1 MSLELQVLDDPA
13 EEAARLLAEAARAG
27 GAVALSGGSTPKP
40 AYRRAAELEPDWSR
54 VEIFL
59 ADDRCVPPEDE
70 RSNFRLV
77 RESLGGVGAR
87 IHRIEGELPPEEAAA
102 RYDEVVRGRTL
113 DLALLGI
120 GADGHTASL
129 FPNAPAL
136 DERERAAVAA
146 EPGMEPFVPRVT
158 LTLPILNAAG
168 LAVFL
173 VTGAEKKAAAAR
185 AFASEPSPATP
196 ASLVRAART
205 VVLLDE
211 DAGSDLHFD
220 AI

>member
-1 MSLELQVLDDPA
+1 MSLELRVLDDPA

-87 IHRIEGELPPEEAAA
+87 IHRIQGELPPEEAAA
-102 RYDEVVRGRTL
+102 RYDEVVRGRAL

-173 VTGAEKKAAAAR
+173 VTGAEKRAAAAR

-196 ASLVRAART
+196 ASLVRGART

>member
-1 MSLELQVLDDPA
+1 VSVEVRVVADPA
-13 EEAARLLAEAARAG
+13 GAAARFLADAARAG
-27 GAVALSGGSTPKP
+27 GAVALSGGGTPIP
-40 AYRRAAELEPDWSR
+40 AYRRAAELEQDWSR
-54 VEIFL
+54 VEIFF
-59 ADDRCVPPEDE
+59 ADDRCVPPDDE

-77 RESLGGVGAR
+77 REALGEVGAT
-87 IHRIEGELPPEEAAA
+87 IHRIEGELQPEEAAA
-102 RYDEVVRGRTL
+102 RYDELVRGRTL

-129 FPNAPAL
+129 FPNAPTL
-136 DERERAAVAA
+136 DERDRAAVAA
-146 EPGMEPFVPRVT
+146 APAMEPFVPRVT

-173 VTGAEKKAAAAR
+173 VTGEEKRAAAAR
-185 AFASEPSPATP
+185 AFRSQPSADTP

-205 VVLLDE
+205 VALLDAA
-211 DAGSDLHFD
+211 AGSDLQSG

>member
-1 MSLELQVLDDPA
+1 VSLELRVLDDPA

-87 IHRIEGELPPEEAAA
+87 IHRIQGELPPEEAAA

-173 VTGAEKKAAAAR
+173 VTGAEKRAAAAR

-196 ASLVRAART
+196 ASLVRGART